1 MHQHHHSCEPHD
13 SRPADAQPT
22 DAESGRGR
30 RRGPGRR
37 GFGPGFPAGF
47 GPGFGPSFVMGPGG
61 PGGVGM
67 PFGPGGPGMPFGPGG
82 PGRGGRGRGRGP
94 GGPGGRGPFGRPGGW
109 QQADLPSADDVAQ
122 WFAGRLPAD
131 WFTGEAQISV
141 DREEILVVGELPP
154 VDGQVDSA
162 AAAEGRIS
170 RFREQTRDER
180 IAIAAQAQERY
191 GRKVSWGA
199 RIGERRELFTHLA
212 VPVMTRLRQPERQ
225 VLDTLVDAGVARSR
239 SEALAWAVA
248 LVGQHTET
256 WLSDLR
262 AKMAEVDKLRAQG
275 PQL

>member
-1 MHQHHHSCEPHD
+1 MPQAPTVLVCRSAPEAPED
-13 SRPADAQPT
+13 PAA
-22 DAESGRGR
+22 
-30 RRGPGRR
+30 
-37 GFGPGFPAGF
+37 PAA
-47 GPGFGPSFVMGPGG
+47 PEDPAVAVVAPAVAAVVAAV
-61 PGGVGM
+61 PVGLA
-67 PFGPGGPGMPFGPGG
+67 
-82 PGRGGRGRGRGP
+82 RSVA
-94 GGPGGRGPFGRPGGW
+94 PGGW
-109 QQADLPSADDVAQ
+109 QQADLPSADDVAE

-131 WFTGEAQISV
+131 WFIGDAQISV
-141 DREEILVVGELPP
+141 DREEIVVVGELPP
-154 VDGQVDSA
+154 VDGQGDSA

-170 RFREQTRDER
+170 RFREQSRDER
-180 IAIAAQAQERY
+180 IAIATQAQERY